1 MARMNEIEARVSTAL
16 TDAGYDGI
24 VAFGADNV
32 TYLTE
37 AVLPFVESTPERKV
51 IVLLVKDGSQHII
64 CPPDW
69 EMAIADQGWQG
80 NTVLYTDNN
89 ALPPAGAVN
98 ALSQLLQSLQLTAGT
113 IAVDISRTPRQAL
126 TLLSESLPD
135 IAWAPGDAI
144 LQRLRLIKTPNEVA
158 LLEAACRQSDIGIID
173 ALNHF
178 EGAMA
183 EDSYTLAEFAERVRV
198 HSYETIGTGVGHM
211 AVMTGEAARAYFAPQ
226 RGRFVDGEFIRI
238 DETNHNLGYWSNA
251 GRMAVLGEPTDAQ
264 REAYAQNIA
273 IKAVALDMLQA
284 GNRCDQIFDAV
295 KAAADQAGVALWAET
310 GVGHGVGLSEREAP
324 YLQPG
329 DTTVLAPGM
338 VLALDV
344 YTYGPKQEL
353 IHSKDTYEITADG
366 PRLLSWFRNW
376 DRLYVVTGFR
386 SAH

>member
-1 MARMNEIEARVSTAL
+1 MSEFEARVSAALANAGTA
-16 TDAGYDGI
+16 GI

-32 TYLTE
+32 TYLTG
-37 AVLPFVESTPERKV
+37 AVLPFAEHTPEREA
-51 IVLLVKDGSQHII
+51 IALLVKDGGRHVI

-69 EMAIADQGWQG
+69 ETAISDQGWQG
-80 NTVLYTDNN
+80 NTVVYSDNDV
-89 ALPPAGAVN
+89 LPPAGAAN
-98 ALSQLLQSLQLTAGT
+98 ALAELLHSLQLTTGT
-113 IAVDISRTPRQAL
+113 LAVDMSRAPRSAL
-126 TLLSESLPD
+126 ALLAESLPD
-135 IAWAPGDAI
+135 LNWASGDEI
-144 LQRLRLIKTPNEVA
+144 LRELRLIKTPDEVA
-158 LLEAACRQSDIGIID
+158 SLEAACRQSDIGIID

-211 AVMTGEAARAYFAPQ
+211 AVMAGTAGRAYFAPQ
-226 RGRFVDGEFIRI
+226 RGRFVDGELIRI

-264 REAYAQNIA
+264 RAAYAQNIA
-273 IKAVALDMLQA
+273 IKAVARDLLQV
-284 GNRCDQIFDAV
+284 GNRCEKIFEAV
-295 KAAADQAGVALWAET
+295 KTAADEADVALWTEV

-353 IHSKDTYEITADG
+353 IHNKDIYEITADG